1 MQSTGQSCYEAADSK
16 RLLLLREKKV
26 MDLVPRDKR
35 RRLVEVPYTA
45 TLADTM
51 NTLLAHRVAAVPVAA
66 PPGQWIGAGGSMIL
80 EHDKSTGAAR
90 KHYIGMVTMLDVL
103 AHIAGDGEEDLDLKM
118 AAQVSSIIG
127 HCLETLTLWTLN
139 PAMSLVDCME
149 VFSKGIHRAM
159 VPLESLQ
166 QSESLAGVELV
177 ESASSY
183 GMLSQMDVLKFLR
196 EYNRQ
201 HPEGELKHI
210 MSCRIK
216 VEDDAAAVFGISDES
231 TVMDAIKCMK
241 AALLTALPILHSP
254 IAIQEHHSQLFNGKN
269 MKVRAT
275 FSATDL
281 RACPIPLLKTCL
293 QWKVV
298 DFLRMQEV
306 MRPSLVAGTREMTLG
321 EAVEKVVCNGVHRIW
336 VVDRHDLLQG
346 LLSLTDILKLI
357 RLSLLG
363 SFATPTGKTSI

>member
-1 MQSTGQSCYEAADSK
+1 MQSTGESCEGAADSK
-16 RLLLLREKKV
+16 RQLLLIEKKV
-26 MDLVPRDKR
+26 ADLIMPHDKR

-66 PPGQWIGAGGSMIL
+66 PPGQWIGAGGTMIL

-103 AHIAGDGEEDLDLKM
+103 AHIAGGEEDLDLKM

-127 HCLETLTLWTLN
+127 HCLESLSLWTLN

-166 QSESLAGVELV
+166 QSERLAGVELV

-183 GMLSQMDVLKFLR
+183 GMVTQMDVLKFLR
-196 EYNRQ
+196 EYNGQ

-216 VEDDAAAVFGISDES
+216 VEDAAAVFGISDES
-231 TVMDAIKCMK
+231 TVMNAIKCMK
-241 AALLTALPILHSP
+241 AASLTALPILHSS
-254 IAIQEHHSQLFNGKN
+254 IAIQEHHSQLFNVI
-269 MKVRAT
+269 KV
-275 FSATDL
+275 DCQL
-281 RACPIPLLKTCL
+281 RRRK
-293 QWKVV
+293 
-298 DFLRMQEV
+298 
-306 MRPSLVAGTREMTLG
+306 
-321 EAVEKVVCNGVHRIW
+321 
-336 VVDRHDLLQG
+336 
-346 LLSLTDILKLI
+346 
-357 RLSLLG
+357 
-363 SFATPTGKTSI
+363 